1 MPGAYEILEERG
13 FIQQCSD
20 EHNCKKLLNRE
31 EVTFYA
37 GFDPTG
43 NSLHVGH
50 LVPLFAMAHLQRAGH
65 KPIALVGGGTA
76 RIGDPSGKTETRKML
91 SIDNIKANAEM
102 FKVQISRFIDFSKDR
117 AIMVDNA
124 DWLSD
129 LNYIEFLRD
138 IGKHFSVNRMLSFEA
153 YKQRMETGLSFIEF
167 NYQILQSYDFLVLFQ
182 KYGCRLQLGGDDQ
195 WGNIVSGI
203 ELIRRITGKQV
214 YALTSPLIMRSDG
227 KKMGKT
233 EKGALYLDPEQVSPY
248 EFYQYWVNVADADVR
263 KFLLLYTFLPV
274 AEINKLAA
282 LKDKELN
289 EAKKALA
296 CELTSIVHGR
306 DAALKAKT
314 SSEALFAQQ
323 GDVKDA
329 AEVTRYFSSEEFQSA
344 HNIVQLFVV
353 SGLCSSTSEARRL
366 ITQGGAYING
376 VNYTDIEKVF
386 DSNDLKEGSLLL
398 RAGKK
403 RFCRIVVQG

>member
-1 MPGAYEILEERG
+1 MAGAFDVLKERG
-13 FIQQCSD
+13 FIRQCSD
-20 EHNCKKLLNRE
+20 DTECMKLLNGGN
-31 EVTFYA
+31 VTFYA

-50 LVPLFAMAHLQRAGH
+50 LVPLFAMAHLQRTGH
-65 KPIALVGGGTA
+65 RPIALVGGGTA

-91 SIDNIKANAEM
+91 SVDDIRANAES
-102 FKVQISRFIDFSKDR
+102 FKTQISRFIDFSGNK

-129 LNYIEFLRD
+129 LNYIDFLRE
-138 IGKHFSVNRMLSFEA
+138 IGRHFSVNRMLGFEA

-182 KYGCRLQLGGDDQ
+182 KYGCVLQLGGDDQ

-203 ELIRRITGKQV
+203 ELIRRMTGKQA

-233 EKGALYLDPEQVSPY
+233 EKGALYLDPELVSPY
-248 EFYQYWVNVADADVR
+248 EFYQYWVNIADADVR

-274 AEINKLAA
+274 SEIEKLAV
-282 LKDKELN
+282 LKDKEAN
-289 EAKKALA
+289 EAKKVLA
-296 CELTSIVHGR
+296 FELTSIVHGKE
-306 DAALKAKT
+306 AAMKVKT
-314 SSEALFAQQ
+314 SSEALFARE
-323 GDVKDA
+323 GDTGDA
-329 AEVTRYFSSEEFQSA
+329 DAVTMDLSKNGFAQEG
-344 HNIVQLFVV
+344 NIVRLFVA
-353 SGLCSSTSEARRL
+353 SGLCGSTSEARRL
-366 ITQGGAYING
+366 IQQGGAYVNG
-376 VNYTDIEKVF
+376 ENVTDIEKDF
-386 DSNDLKEGSLLL
+386 GTADLKDGSLLL

-403 RFCRIVVQG
+403 RYCRIVVRE